1 MELRI
6 NKSGSKIVHAGHMT
20 DETPVSECG
29 SGEQYNGLNRSKP
42 WKRLPEDTEVTCKK
56 CLKKMAESETET
68 SEILEDTNTMDAI
81 AEAESEID
89 QRPAGHD
96 DPLYIAP
103 GRALV
108 DRTEPGKALAMI
120 SGAALHSADD
130 PAAWLVREGR
140 RWKLVDDY
148 GDEEI
153 TVRAGT
159 IAKAVKAW
167 AKRLGLMLDDIVI
180 EKEF

>member
-6 NKSGSKIVHAGHMT
+6 NKSGSKVVHAGHMT
-20 DETPVSECG
+20 DETPISECG

-56 CLKKMAESETET
+56 CLKKLAESETET
-68 SEILEDTNTMDAI
+68 AEILEDADTMNAI
-81 AEAESEID
+81 AEAEAETNGIKAMVTRD
-89 QRPAGHD
+89 
-96 DPLYIAP
+96 AP
-103 GRALV
+103 GVGYVNLDTTRINTAV
-108 DRTEPGKALAMI
+108 
-120 SGAALHSADD
+120 
-130 PAAWLVREGR
+130 LVRIGK
-140 RWKLVDDY
+140 RWEL
-148 GDEEI
+148 
-153 TVRAGT
+153 RAMTGAPENIRARS